1 MKKPQNLNS
10 DAFLWDSSETQHAFN
25 CWVSG
30 MRPLPNLRTNIVFIA
45 KPNNNQICSHS
56 NIAVFTNT
64 NIYNSCDNNPMEYRR
79 VYIKGGTYFF
89 TLVTY
94 HRIPIFST
102 QKSIEI
108 LNDAFHYTND
118 RMPFEI
124 VASAIL
130 PDHMHFI
137 WTLADESF
145 DYSTRW
151 RLIKS
156 HFTRHWCKGQ
166 TFCGSASRIKKGE
179 RDVWQRRFWEHFI
192 RDDFDLTRHI
202 EYIHYNPV
210 NHGYVKSPSDWQYS
224 SFSKYV
230 QDGLYPQDWGEVEK
244 VWPGES
250 SME

>member
-1 MKKPQNLNS
+1 
-10 DAFLWDSSETQHAFN
+10 
-25 CWVSG
+25 
-30 MRPLPNLRTNIVFIA
+30 MRLQPNLRRNNVFIA
-45 KPNNNQICSHS
+45 KPNKNHISS
-56 NIAVFTNT
+56 RTYIVVFTRP
-64 NIYNSCDNNPMEYRR
+64 NIYYSCDNYSMEYRR

-94 HRIPIFST
+94 HRRPIFST
-102 QKSIEI
+102 PKSIEI
-108 LNDAFHYTND
+108 LNDAIQYTND

-156 HFTRHWCKGQ
+156 HFTRHWCKNRIISE
-166 TFCGSASRIKKGE
+166 SASRIKKGE
-179 RDVWQRRFWEHFI
+179 RDVWQRRFWKHFI

-210 NHGYVKSPSDWQYS
+210 KHGYVTSPFDWQYS
-224 SFSKYV
+224 SFIKYV
-230 QDGLYPQDWGEVEK
+230 HDGLYPQDWGEDGK
-244 VWPGES
+244 VWLGES
-250 SME
+250 RME